1 MHSAPNRTGEKP
13 ILGGKGE
20 IEMDLQLAG
29 KVVAI
34 TGGTAGIDLA
44 VATRFWREGCKVAV
58 CGRREEKLR
67 HMREEFAERFL
78 AVRADASRLA
88 ELRAFAQ
95 VVMEAFGRIDKKRAP
110 T

>member
-1 MHSAPNRTGEKP
+1 
-13 ILGGKGE
+13 
-20 IEMDLQLAG
+20 
-29 KVVAI
+29 
-34 TGGTAGIDLA
+34 
-44 VATRFWREGCKVAV
+44 
-58 CGRREEKLR
+58 
-67 HMREEFAERFL
+67 MREEFAERFL

>member
-34 TGGTAGIDLA
+34 TGGTAGIGLA

-58 CGRREEKLR
+58 CGRREEKRNCGTCAKNLR
-67 HMREEFAERFL
+67 
-78 AVRADASRLA
+78 S
-88 ELRAFAQ
+88 
-95 VVMEAFGRIDKKRAP
+95 GS
-110 T
+110 